1 MSRILPRLRI
11 QRATWPRPAVILTD
25 TPRPDCRNC
34 DGIGG
39 IEHDYGHPE
48 TGEYEGTDWEPC
60 TCWNETRRWT
70 LLPLP
75 RKPLWHTK
83 VRDPWSPGYSDEWGP
98 GYSDEPP
105 F

>member
-1 MSRILPRLRI
+1 MSRLPRLRI
-11 QRATWPRPAVILTD
+11 QRTIWPRPVLILTD
-25 TPRPDCRNC
+25 TPRPGCRDC

-39 IEHDYGHPE
+39 IEHPYGHPE
-48 TGEYEGTDWEPC
+48 TGEYEDSDWEPC
-60 TCWNETRRWT
+60 HCWNEALRWV

-75 RKPLWHTK
+75 RLPQRWHRQPT
-83 VRDPWSPGYSDEWGP
+83 